1 MMLRVAKIASVLV
14 AVLAFG
20 QAESASSAAASATAQ
35 ASRLDQVDP
44 KQLEVVV
51 GRAIVDPETGF
62 VKIAG
67 EVRNHTGGWVES
79 VRIDI
84 DYLDA
89 QGESLRVDSI
99 ATAVAEDMGQ
109 KDALDF
115 TYASRHFVP
124 PGEVSPFFYLREAK
138 KIGGRFATY
147 RLAASARRLSA
158 SEAPRVVIEKFS
170 TQRNDDGWH
179 VARGFIKNVGSVGC
193 RAPEVVVAVYR
204 ADGKLSRALKEEASQ
219 AEAEGGNFNRILA
232 PGESVEFAFKI
243 GEEEGESTP
252 RFQAFADCGP
262 SD

>member
-1 MMLRVAKIASVLV
+1 MLRVAKIASVLV
-14 AVLAFG
+14 VLALG
-20 QAESASSAAASATAQ
+20 GPETTSAAAASATAQ

-51 GRAIVDPETGF
+51 GRAIVDPEAGF

-158 SEAPRVVIEKFS
+158 SEAPRVVIERFS

-179 VARGFIKNVGSVGC
+179 WATGFIKNVGSLGC
-193 RAPEVVVAVYR
+193 RAPEVVVGVYR
-204 ADGKLSRALKEEASQ
+204 ADGKLSRVLEEGPSQ
-219 AEAEGGNFNRILA
+219 AEEDEGNFSRILA
-232 PGESVEFAFKI
+232 PGESVEFTFKI
-243 GEEEGESTP
+243 WEEEGESSA
-252 RFQAFADCGP
+252 RFQAFADCRP
-262 SD
+262 ID

>member
-1 MMLRVAKIASVLV
+1 MMLRVATVASVVV
-14 AVLAFG
+14 AVLALG
-20 QAESASSAAASATAQ
+20 RPDWARSAAPSAAAQ
-35 ASRLDQVDP
+35 VSRVDEVDP
-44 KQLEVVV
+44 KKLEVVI
-51 GRAIVDPETGF
+51 GKAGLDAETGF

-67 EVRNHTGGWVES
+67 EVRNNTGGWIQS
-79 VRIDI
+79 IRIDI

-89 QGESLRVDSI
+89 QGVSLRVNSI

-138 KIGGRFATY
+138 KIGGTFASY

-158 SEAPRVVIEKFS
+158 SEAPRVVIENFS
-170 TQRNDDGWH
+170 TERNDDAH
-179 VARGFIKNVGSVGC
+179 LARGFIKNVGSLGC

-204 ADGKLSRALKEEASQ
+204 ADGKLSRALKEGPSQ
-219 AEAEGGNFNRILA
+219 AEEDEGNFNRILA
-232 PGESVEFAFKI
+232 PGESVPFAFKI
-243 GEEEGESTP
+243 WEEEGESIA